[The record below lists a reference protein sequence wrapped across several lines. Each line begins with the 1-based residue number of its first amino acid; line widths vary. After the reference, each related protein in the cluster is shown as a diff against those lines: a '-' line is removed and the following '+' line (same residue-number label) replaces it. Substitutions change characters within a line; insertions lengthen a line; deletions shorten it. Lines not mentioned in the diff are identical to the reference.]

1 MLFFLNISRI
11 FDPNAGVYTFS
22 DVIDS
27 AKLLG
32 IRSVVAGGLFKWT
45 SRMLPDN
52 SSPGGG
58 LWLKSPG
65 AGVKGC
71 GEITISLV
79 SLLVM
84 RLCFGTMID

>member
-11 FDPNAGVYTFS
+11 FDPNAGVCTFS

-27 AKLLG
+27 ARLLG
-32 IRSVVAGGLFKWT
+32 IRSAGLFKWT